1 MAVPLLAFRVGHAG
15 TGASRPALLVLLD
28 VSRRPYQPIDPRI
41 PLNGP
46 TTTQLVIH
54 PLQKLPGYGMT
65 CLPLTQI
72 LLRQR
77 DSP

>member
-1 MAVPLLAFRVGHAG
+1 MAVPLLAFRVGNAG
-15 TGASRPALLVLLD
+15 TGASRPALLD

-54 PLQKLPGYGMT
+54 PP
-65 CLPLTQI
+65 
-72 LLRQR
+72 
-77 DSP
+77 